1 MTPFG
6 SSRPRRLAWCACA
19 VVALVA
25 LTGVALASGEPRL
38 ITSGEGSSKY
48 RLQAKINWVDMSQ
61 APKVRIFASLLDRR
75 FKTVA
80 LDDIKRVTVT
90 ETPRH
95 GDKTTLFTIDREQE
109 TVVWPEEFAHR
120 ADEEVQPTL
129 TLGEEQLDGMAS
141 VVVVNGYDGTID
153 ESSPGY
159 RDSELGARV
168 LGGVSL
174 FFQQLGKANMMNVIW
189 YSDALRMWIDAPG
202 RQGEFTYLSPQI
214 RSDCE
219 QAVLASL
226 EDPSASNEEPSEA
239 EITCG
244 LTKKYEN
251 FLTILE
257 TGDNV
262 FEGAYPRLFNLDWRP
277 YTSGSSPGDYCR
289 KPEVKRRKPRKL
301 MEDDEEDVEAAGDPL
316 AVGPWVSE
324 PSAMDLALEM
334 LIRDAGRGQQKTLIL
349 LSDGKDGYVHRLRE
363 CKTQWRL
370 NGPCRSLRGRAGR
383 DCINEWLKKA
393 VVQEQSRFS
402 PKAERW
408 IGLAKAAGVR
418 IFSVVHPMAETHE
431 RERLEVL
438 SFKTGGTAR
447 VAHSINDL
455 DSAYA
460 DLIDE
465 LNGQLVLEFV
475 DEGAVPWEASEAGQA
490 VEGLP
495 GSECDSHA
503 DCEQGGCLAGFCQQE
518 RSYVLNLEVAFP
530 NGKSRKPKT
539 GAPYRV
545 VMIPSPEVSLS
556 GLVLGGYASGE
567 AKLGKTGMMALVI
580 GIALV
585 LLLILLKVL
594 IGLVKKAGKGKK

>member
-1 MTPFG
+1 MWIW
-6 SSRPRRLAWCACA
+6 SA
-19 VVALVA
+19 VALCVIA
-25 LTGVALASGEPRL
+25 GVTGLAYASGEPRL
-38 ITSGEGSSKY
+38 VTSGEGSSKY

-61 APKVRIFASLLDRR
+61 APKVRIFASLVNRR

-90 ETPRH
+90 EVPRQ
-95 GDKTTLFTIDREQE
+95 GDKTKLFTIDREQE
-109 TVVWPEEFAHR
+109 TVIWDDELAHR
-120 ADEEVQPTL
+120 AEEEHQPTL

-174 FFQQLGKANMMNVIW
+174 FFQQLGKANLMNVIW
-189 YSDALRMWIDAPG
+189 YSDALRTWVDAPG
-202 RQGEFTYLSPQI
+202 RQGEFTYLSQRI
-214 RSDCE
+214 RADCE
-219 QAVLASL
+219 QALLGSL
-226 EDPSASNEEPSEA
+226 EEPPSDDEEPSGD

-244 LTKKYEN
+244 LTSKYET
-251 FLTILE
+251 FLAILE

-262 FEGAYPRLFNLDWRP
+262 FEGAYPRLFNLNWRP
-277 YTSGSSPGDYCR
+277 YTSADSPGDYCR

-301 MEDDEEDVEAAGDPL
+301 LEDDDDDGEESVEGDPL

-324 PSAMDLALEM
+324 PAAMDLGLEM
-334 LIRDAGRGQQKTLIL
+334 LIRDAAPGQQKNLIL

-370 NGPCRSLRGRAGR
+370 NGPCRRLQGRASK

-393 VVQEQSRFS
+393 VVQEQSRFA

-408 IGLAKAAGVR
+408 IGLAKAAGIR

-447 VAHSINDL
+447 VAHSVNDL

-475 DEGAVPWEASEAGQA
+475 DEGAVPWEASDSGKAT
-490 VEGLP
+490 EGLP
-495 GSECDSHA
+495 GAECDRHA
-503 DCEQGGCLAGFCQQE
+503 DCEQGGCLAGYCQQE
-518 RSYVLNLEVAFP
+518 RSYVLDLEVTFP

-545 VMIPSPEVSLS
+545 VMTPTPEVTLS
-556 GLVLGGYASGE
+556 GFVMGSYESGE
-567 AKLGKTGMMALVI
+567 AKLGKNGMMALVI
-580 GIALV
+580 GLALV
-585 LLLILLKVL
+585 LLLIVLKVL
-594 IGLVKKAGKGKK
+594 VGLVKKAGKGKK

>member
-1 MTPFG
+1 MMPSG

-90 ETPRH
+90 ETPRR

-219 QAVLASL
+219 QAVLEVL
-226 EDPSASNEEPSEA
+226 EEPSASDEAPSEA
-239 EITCG
+239 KITCG

-301 MEDDEEDVEAAGDPL
+301 MEDDEEDAEAEGDPL

-438 SFKTGGTAR
+438 LSRLADGQNADGHAAVGGHAYAGYSWGAFEWIDSLLKCAERYEAADATKILAARRRQLRPERRRVPRVSRAGATESSRRAELCARRASCARVRQPRGNFRGSTAAAVAWIFSWGFSRSRNKRVNFGSSAPHLIARVLHEKKKTAR
-447 VAHSINDL
+447 
-455 DSAYA
+455 
-460 DLIDE
+460 
-465 LNGQLVLEFV
+465 
-475 DEGAVPWEASEAGQA
+475 EARPLRDTARA
-490 VEGLP
+490 M
-495 GSECDSHA
+495 
-503 DCEQGGCLAGFCQQE
+503 
-518 RSYVLNLEVAFP
+518 R
-530 NGKSRKPKT
+530 RI
-539 GAPYRV
+539 YR
-545 VMIPSPEVSLS
+545 
-556 GLVLGGYASGE
+556 A
-567 AKLGKTGMMALVI
+567 
-580 GIALV
+580 
-585 LLLILLKVL
+585 
-594 IGLVKKAGKGKK
+594 

>member
-1 MTPFG
+1 MSTPR
-6 SSRPRRLAWCACA
+6 SSRRRVA
-19 VVALVA
+19 VWGVWAALALV
-25 LTGVALASGEPRL
+25 GGSGLAYANGEPRL
-38 ITSGEGSSKY
+38 ITSGDGSSKY

-61 APKVRIFASLLDRR
+61 APKVRIFASLLNRR

-90 ETPRH
+90 ETPRR

-109 TVVWPEEFAHR
+109 TVVWPEEAAHR
-120 ADEEVQPTL
+120 ADEEHQPTL

-174 FFQQLGKANMMNVIW
+174 FFQQLGKANLMNVIW
-189 YSDALRMWIDAPG
+189 YSDALRTWLDAPG
-202 RQGEFTYLSPQI
+202 RQGEFTYMSPRI
-214 RSDCE
+214 RADCE
-219 QAVLASL
+219 QALLESL
-226 EDPSASNEEPSEA
+226 EEPAEPDEEPSSA
-239 EITCG
+239 TITCG
-244 LTKKYEN
+244 LTKKYET

-257 TGDNV
+257 AGDNV

-277 YTSGSSPGDYCR
+277 YVSAESPGDYCR

-301 MEDDEEDVEAAGDPL
+301 MEDDDAEESEVGDPF
-316 AVGPWVSE
+316 AVGPWVAQ
-324 PSAMDLALEM
+324 PSAMDLGLEM
-334 LIRDAGRGQQKTLIL
+334 LIRDAAPGQQKTLIL

-370 NGPCRSLRGRAGR
+370 NGPCRRLQGRASR

-393 VVQEQSRFS
+393 VVREQSRFS

-408 IGLAKAAGVR
+408 IGLAKAAGIR

-447 VAHSINDL
+447 VAHSVNDL

-475 DEGAVPWEASEAGQA
+475 DEGAVPWDAADAGQVA
-490 VEGLP
+490 EGLP
-495 GSECDSHA
+495 GSECSAHA
-503 DCEQGGCLAGFCQQE
+503 ECEHGGCLAGFCQQE
-518 RSYVLNLEVAFP
+518 RSYVLDLEVVFP
-530 NGKSRKPKT
+530 NGKSRKPKS
-539 GAPYRV
+539 GAAYRV
-545 VMIPSPEVSLS
+545 VMTPTPEVTLS
-556 GLVLGGYASGE
+556 GFLVGSYESGE
-567 AKLGKTGMMALVI
+567 AKLGKNGMMALAI

-585 LLLILLKVL
+585 LLLILVKVL
-594 IGLVKKAGKGKK
+594 LGLVKKAGKGKK